1 MSKAGLEVA
10 VKYGEKLNEFNSM
23 ADAESYFFEYKD
35 SLLSR
40 FENICTD
47 SKFNADYSVDSLK
60 TLEKWYFELWEKD
73 DFASFAVSRAE
84 FEEMLTVY
92 FDEVAVRNIDEAQW
106 EVMAYPFVNGKYEL
120 GLKCGLMNLAG
131 LGHFRD
137 LCTMQGNKR
146 RNFISREYKKYFD
159 TYLQYMQNQK

>member
-60 TLEKWYFELWEKD
+60 TL
-73 DFASFAVSRAE
+73 
-84 FEEMLTVY
+84 
-92 FDEVAVRNIDEAQW
+92 
-106 EVMAYPFVNGKYEL
+106 
-120 GLKCGLMNLAG
+120 
-131 LGHFRD
+131 
-137 LCTMQGNKR
+137 
-146 RNFISREYKKYFD
+146 KKMV
-159 TYLQYMQNQK
+159 L